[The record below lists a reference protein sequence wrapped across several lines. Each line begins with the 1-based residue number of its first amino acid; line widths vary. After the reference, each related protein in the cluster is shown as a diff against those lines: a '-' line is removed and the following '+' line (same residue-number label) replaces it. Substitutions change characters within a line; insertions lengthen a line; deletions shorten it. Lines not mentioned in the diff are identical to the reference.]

1 MINWLK
7 TLRKKKIEA
16 GKTEEQA
23 GSARGNEEQQQPNWR
38 YKLYVRF
45 DEINGNLVEGLTPI
59 NWAEFLNR
67 PIDDGS
73 QEVDLVRLLTPGN
86 LYMVGERL
94 VRYQYEISETKIV
107 VCDLARLSPK
117 PEDNY
122 QQWKNRH
129 KPLYSVELDAD
140 DYKQEQE
147 KKDADKGPEKH
158 EIKEITS
165 NLYI

>member
-1 MINWLK
+1 M
-7 TLRKKKIEA
+7 
-16 GKTEEQA
+16 
-23 GSARGNEEQQQPNWR
+23 
-38 YKLYVRF
+38 
-45 DEINGNLVEGLTPI
+45 VEGLTPI

-147 KKDADKGPEKH
+147 KKDAEKSK
-158 EIKEITS
+158 ETRPIKEITS